1 MESVT
6 ISHMTSLY
14 RFVCV
19 ALVVLAAWWLQAALS
34 AAQAPEARKPNIILV
49 LADDLGYHEVGVYG
63 QKKIH
68 TPNIDRLALEGVR
81 LTDHYSGSPVCAPSR
96 AVLLTGLH
104 TGHAYIRDN
113 DEMGFRGD
121 VWRDPALEGQ
131 RPLPAGTFTMAAML
145 KRAGYAT
152 AAVGKW
158 GLGGPGSEGEPN
170 RLGFDLFFGFLC
182 QRVAH
187 NHYPAYLWRNSTK
200 VVLNNPGIYPHEK
213 FPADKNPQALSS
225 YERYGGKQYALDM
238 MGEEARAFIRA
249 NRSRP
254 FFLYFAPTVPHA
266 ALQVPEDSLA
276 EYTGVLADTPYLGD
290 KGYLPHRA
298 PHAAYAAMITRLDRE
313 VGRLAQLVG
322 ELGLDRD
329 TLIVFTS
336 DNGPTFNGGT
346 DSAFFESASS
356 FRGLKTM
363 VYEGGIRVPM
373 VARWPGKIPAGTVSA
388 HVSAFEDY
396 MPTLAELAGLDRPTG
411 IDGVSMLAALQGRAA
426 GQKPREHLYWEF
438 QGKQVVRMGSWKGIR
453 NAATGAFELYD
464 LAKDIGEKTDVAA
477 GHPDIVSRIES
488 IMRTAHTD
496 SALFPLVKPAAK

>member
-1 MESVT
+1 MTKTRWSVGA
-6 ISHMTSLY
+6 
-14 RFVCV
+14 
-19 ALVVLAAWWLQAALS
+19 ALVLLAMGWTMPGAAL
-34 AAQAPEARKPNIILV
+34 AQAPAARRPNIILI
-49 LADDLGYHEVGVYG
+49 LADDLGYNEVGVYG
-63 QKKIH
+63 QKQIR
-68 TPNIDRLALEGVR
+68 TPNIDRLAQEGVR

-121 VWRDPALEGQ
+121 VWKDPALEGQ
-131 RPLPAGTFTMAAML
+131 RPLPAGTFTMATML

-158 GLGGPGSEGEPN
+158 GLGGPGSEGEPTK
-170 RLGFDLFFGFLC
+170 LGFDLFFGFLC

-187 NHYPAYLWRNSTK
+187 NHYPGYLWRNTTK
-200 VVLNNPGIYPHEK
+200 VMLDNPGIYPHEK
-213 FPADKNPQALSS
+213 FPADKDPKAPAS
-225 YERYGGKQYALDM
+225 YERFGGKQYALDL
-238 MGEEARAFIRA
+238 MGDEARAFIRA
-249 NRSRP
+249 NKDRP

-276 EYTGVLADTPYLGD
+276 EYAGAFPETPYPGD
-290 KGYLPHRA
+290 KGYVPHRT
-298 PHAAYAAMITRLDRE
+298 PRAAYAAMVTRLDRE
-313 VGRLAQLVG
+313 VGRLAQLVR

-336 DNGPTFNGGT
+336 DNGPSFNGGT
-346 DSAFFESASS
+346 DSAFFESASP
-356 FRGLKTM
+356 FRGQKTM

-373 VARWPGKIPAGTVSA
+373 VARWTGTIPEGIVSA

-396 MPTLAELAGLDRPTG
+396 MPTFAEMAGVEQPAG
-411 IDGVSMLAALQGRAA
+411 IDGLSMLAALRGRAA
-426 GQKPREHLYWEF
+426 EQKPREYLYWEF
-438 QGKQVVRMGSWKGIR
+438 QGKQVVRLGAWKGIR

-464 LAKDIGEKTDVAA
+464 LAKDIGEKADVAA
-477 GHPDIVSRIES
+477 DNPAIVSRIES

-496 SALFPLVKPAAK
+496 SALFPLVKR

>member
-1 MESVT
+1 MNARGRAAV
-6 ISHMTSLY
+6 LLL
-14 RFVCV
+14 
-19 ALVVLAAWWLQAALS
+19 ALAWLVPGDAE
-34 AAQAPEARKPNIILV
+34 AQALPARKPNIIFI
-49 LADDLGYHEVGVYG
+49 LADDLGYNEVGTYG
-63 QKKIH
+63 QRGIR
-68 TPNIDRLALEGVR
+68 TPNIDRLAKEGVR

-131 RPLPAGTFTMAAML
+131 RPLPAGTFTMATML

-158 GLGGPGSEGEPN
+158 GLGGPGSEGEPT
-170 RLGFDLFFGFLC
+170 RLGFDFFFGFLC

-187 NHYPAYLWRNSTK
+187 NHYPAYLWRNTTK
-200 VVLNNPGIYPHEK
+200 VSLDNPGIYPHEK
-213 FPADKNPQALSS
+213 FPADKDPKAPSS

-238 MGEEARAFIRA
+238 MGQEARAFITA
-249 NRSRP
+249 NKDRP

-266 ALQVPEDSLA
+266 SLQVPEDSLA
-276 EYTGVLADTPYLGD
+276 EYLGTLPDTPYLGD

-298 PHAAYAAMITRLDRE
+298 PRAAYAAMVTRLDRE
-313 VGRLAQLVG
+313 VGRLLQLVRD
-322 ELGLDRD
+322 LGLDRD

-346 DSAFFESASS
+346 DSAFFESAGP

-373 VARWPGKIPAGTVSA
+373 VARWSGKIPAGTVSA

-396 MPTLAELAGLDRPTG
+396 MPTFAEMAGVEQPAG
-411 IDGVSMLAALQGRAA
+411 IDGVSMLAALQGRASE
-426 GQKPREHLYWEF
+426 QKPREYLYWEF
-438 QGKQVVRMGSWKGIR
+438 QGRQVVRLGAWKGIR
-453 NAATGAFELYD
+453 QAASGAFELYD
-464 LAKDIGEKTDVAA
+464 LSKDIGEKNDVATA
-477 GHPDIVSRIES
+477 NPDAVTRIER
-488 IMRTAHTD
+488 IMRTARTE
-496 SALFPLVKPAAK
+496 SALFPLVKR

>member
-1 MESVT
+1 MVT
-6 ISHMTSLY
+6 GEMAMRRISGLGCAAVV
-14 RFVCV
+14 F
-19 ALVVLAAWWLQAALS
+19 ALLSCLAPGTA
-34 AAQAPEARKPNIILV
+34 AAQAPAARKPNIILV
-49 LADDLGYHEVGVYG
+49 LADDLGYNEVGVYG
-63 QKKIH
+63 QKKIR
-68 TPNIDRLALEGVR
+68 TPNIDRLAQEGVR

-121 VWRDPALEGQ
+121 VWHDPALEGQ
-131 RPLPAGTFTMAAML
+131 RPLPSGTFTMATML

-158 GLGGPGSEGEPN
+158 GLGGPGSEGAPN
-170 RLGFDLFFGFLC
+170 NLGFDLFYGFLC

-187 NHYPAYLWRNSTK
+187 NHYPAYLWRNTTK
-200 VVLNNPGIYPHEK
+200 VPLDNPGIYPHEK
-213 FPADKNPQALSS
+213 FPADKDPNAPSS

-238 MGEEARAFIRA
+238 MGEEARAFVRA
-249 NRSRP
+249 NKDRP

-276 EYTGVLADTPYLGD
+276 EYAGAFPETPYSGD
-290 KGYLPHRA
+290 KGYLPHRT
-298 PHAAYAAMITRLDRE
+298 PRAAYAAMVTRLDRE
-313 VGRLAQLVG
+313 VGRLAQLVR

-346 DSAFFESASS
+346 DSAFFESAGPL
-356 FRGLKTM
+356 RGLKTM

-373 VARWPGKIPAGTVSA
+373 VARWPGKIPPGTVSA
-388 HVSAFEDY
+388 HASAFEDY
-396 MPTLAELAGLDRPTG
+396 MPTFAEMAGVARPAG
-411 IDGVSMLAALQGRAA
+411 IDGVSMLAAMEGRAS
-426 GQKPREHLYWEF
+426 GQKPRDYLYWEF
-438 QGKQVVRMGSWKGIR
+438 EGKQVVRMGAWKGIR

-464 LAKDIGEKTDVAA
+464 LAKDIGEKTDVAGA
-477 GHPDIVSRIES
+477 HRDIVSRLEG
-488 IMRTAHTD
+488 IMRTARTE
-496 SALFPLVKPAAK
+496 SALFPLVKR